1 MQILKI
7 AASARHYLNHM
18 ESYNSPMEYY
28 HCGTEPD
35 GKWWNPADLFDLEDD
50 DDIEPAT
57 FQELHAGLSP
67 VERKPLTRNANYK
80 NRVPGIEITFSPDKS
95 YSALWA
101 IAEPALRER
110 LEAAH
115 SRAVRCALDTV
126 TRRYCAYTRVGI
138 GGYNVVPGDIFA
150 ANFPHHVSRTNDPL
164 LHTRCVLFNLVRT
177 HLDGKWRTL
186 YQLPVFQWKRAG
198 GAVYRNAL
206 AWYARNEIGLRLEPY
221 GDDREFLR
229 VPGFPQALLRA
240 WSKRRAAIDKLAAE
254 RGTTPG
260 ARPAFADRLAQ
271 ATRTPIDALLPNE
284 RHDLFRAQAAQYLDP
299 DTFIAELFDD
309 SESSP
314 APEDFTDLTARC
326 LDIPPRLTRD
336 RDAFTLPQLL
346 EHVARQSAG
355 CAAPTAL
362 EGIASAVLDDSAVAL
377 VADRHAGNTADIAA
391 GLAHTHLYAPVDRQ
405 CAGVPSP

>member
-1 MQILKI
+1 MLILKI

-18 ESYNSPMEYY
+18 ESYKSPLEYY
-28 HCGTEPD
+28 DCGTEPD

-67 VERKPLTRNANYK
+67 VERKPLTRNA
-80 NRVPGIEITFSPDKS
+80 RREDRTAGFEITFSPDKS

-101 IAEPALRER
+101 IADPVLRER

-115 SRAVRCALDTV
+115 SRAVRRALDTV
-126 TRRYCAYTRVGI
+126 TRRYCAYTRVGMN
-138 GGYNVVPGDIFA
+138 GYNVVSGDIFA
-150 ANFPHHVSRTNDPL
+150 ATFLQHVSRANDPL

-186 YQLPVFQWKRAG
+186 YHLPLFKWVRAG

-221 GDDREFLR
+221 GDDREFVR
-229 VPGFPQALLRA
+229 VPGFQKALLHV
-240 WSKRRAAIDKLAAE
+240 WSKRRTVIEELAAK
-254 RGTTPG
+254 RGTTPR
-260 ARPAFADRLAQ
+260 ARSAFATRLAR
-271 ATRTPIDALLPNE
+271 ATRTPINALLPSE

-299 DTFIAELFDD
+299 DTFIAELFENTRA
-309 SESSP
+309 SQSP
-314 APEDFTDLTARC
+314 QELNDVQARC
-326 LDIPPRLTRD
+326 RDIPRRLTRD
-336 RDAFTLPQLL
+336 TEVFTYRQLL

-355 CAAPTAL
+355 SAAPAAL
-362 EGIASAVLDDSAVAL
+362 ESIASATLDAPEITL
-377 VADRHAGNTADIAA
+377 VADRLAGNTADIAA
-391 GLAHTHLYAPVDRQ
+391 GLAHARVYTLT
-405 CAGVPSP
+405 